1 MDPLIIVSRFKG
13 AFEHPSED
21 ARKQYLKEH
30 PKADPK
36 NHSVKKHEDGGG
48 ADEDEA
54 PKHDKGEEEHGGKK
68 PSGGGGFFKSLSQK
82 AKSFLS
88 HSSAAVQKFVADPEH
103 RKQVMKSA
111 TQSIKDSPK
120 VYAKRILDTAREE
133 VHEFKEAGE
142 ALKHVMAGKELNHHQ
157 KKALKTVAIHM
168 SIAVAAA
175 ALTSTG
181 VLAGAAAFGKGMV
194 QKVAMKAAMKS
205 LEHVHLLNEV
215 SHVGHGLHHLIAAE
229 KAEQLGPEETFAA
242 LVMQMT
248 LKELENLDDD
258 TLSKALEEAS
268 GEQEKQ
274 AWKVGAKT
282 PADLIPTLQRASAE
296 VLNLRTWIDRFD
308 RVLLAARSESVELG
322 PDRVWQDRFVKYFEQ
337 ADPFTSEL
345 DGLDDVLDDI
355 YLDDER
361 AGGLANQAR
370 QALTIPRKAQVT
382 YAIADI
388 DFALNP
394 ATGRQGISYSVDRL
408 KEWAQTLSDWTQ
420 STPIKLL
427 DLSRKA
433 KRIRP

>member
-1 MDPLIIVSRFKG
+1 MDPLIIVSRYKG

-48 ADEDEA
+48 EHEEA
-54 PKHDKGEEEHGGKK
+54 PEHEDKGEEEHGGKK
-68 PSGGGGFFKSLSQK
+68 PGGGFFKNLSQK

-88 HSSAAVQKFVADPEH
+88 HSSAAVQKFVADPEN
-103 RKQVMKSA
+103 RKQVLKSA
-111 TQSIKDSPK
+111 TQSVKDSPK
-120 VYAKRILDTAREE
+120 VYAKRILDTVREE

-142 ALKHVMAGKELNHHQ
+142 ALKHVLAGKDLNHHQ

-205 LEHVHLLNEV
+205 LEHVHLLNEM

-229 KAEQLGPEETFAA
+229 KPERLGPEEAFTA

-248 LKELENLDDD
+248 LKELENLDDE
-258 TLSKALEEAS
+258 TLSEALEAAS

-274 AWKVGAKT
+274 AWKVGALSQ
-282 PADLIPTLQRASAE
+282 ADFIPTLDRANAE
-296 VLNLRTWIDRFD
+296 VINLRTWIDRFN
-308 RVLLAARSESVELG
+308 RVLLAARSESGELG
-322 PDRVWQDRFVKYFEQ
+322 AERVWQDRFVKYFEQ
-337 ADPFTSEL
+337 ADPFTTEL
-345 DGLDDVLDDI
+345 DKIDDVLEDI

-361 AGGLANQAR
+361 VAGLANQAR
-370 QALTIPRKAQVT
+370 QVLTIPRKAQVT

-408 KEWAQTLSDWTQ
+408 KEWAQAMSDWTM

-433 KRIRP
+433 RRIRP

>member
-13 AFEHPSED
+13 AFEHPSDD

-36 NHSVKKHEDGGG
+36 NHSVKKHEDGG
-48 ADEDEA
+48 AEEEEA
-54 PKHDKGEEEHGGKK
+54 PKHDKGEEGHGGKK
-68 PSGGGGFFKSLSQK
+68 PGGGFFKGLSQK

-103 RKQVMKSA
+103 RKQVLKSA

-120 VYAKRILDTAREE
+120 VYAKRILDTVKKE

-142 ALKHVMAGKELNHHQ
+142 ALKHVMTGKDLNHHQ
-157 KKALKTVAIHM
+157 KKALRTVAIHM

-181 VLAGAAAFGKGMV
+181 VLAGAAVFGKGMA
-194 QKVAMKAAMKS
+194 QKVAMKAAIKS
-205 LEHVHLLNEV
+205 LEHVHLLNEL
-215 SHVGHGLHHLIAAE
+215 SHVGHGLHHLLASDKAE
-229 KAEQLGPEETFAA
+229 KLGPEEAFAA

-258 TLSKALEEAS
+258 TLSEALEEAS

-274 AWKVGAKT
+274 AWKVGAKST
-282 PADLIPTLQRASAE
+282 ADLIPTLQRASSE
-296 VLNLRTWIDRFD
+296 VVNLRTWIDRFD
-308 RVLLAARSESVELG
+308 RVLLAARSESGLLG

-337 ADPFTSEL
+337 ADPFTAEL
-345 DGLDDVLDDI
+345 DKLDVVLDDI

-370 QALTIPRKAQVT
+370 QVLIIPRKAQVT

-408 KEWAQTLSDWTQ
+408 KEWAQVMRDWTM

-433 KRIRP
+433 GRLRP